1 MSSSVFYKFKSRKDE
16 SRVNFEGTGIS
27 VFDLKKEIIV
37 ANNLGKANDFDLVI
51 LDGPANEGASVYTL
65 RSYFHSSRDTAEY
78 KDDAYIIPRSSSVVV
93 KRVYAK
99 PGKGKAAYYL
109 GTAGPAPADGSKSST
124 TGSGAGGAQGW
135 HRGNIT
141 KRFDGKEEPTRPD
154 SAKPTATGGPVCT
167 LPLLV
172 FEHAH
177 LRCVFRLGCCPEQYH
192 RRRRGCCHGGDV
204 PTAVRQLGRDPGE
217 DVSVSIVES

>member
-1 MSSSVFYKFKSRKDE
+1 M
-16 SRVNFEGTGIS
+16 NFEGTGIS

-51 LDGPANEGASVYTL
+51 LDGSANEGASVYTL
-65 RSYFHSSRDTAEY
+65 RSYFLCSRDTAEY

-124 TGSGAGGAQGW
+124 TGSGAGAQGW

-154 SAKPTATGGPVCT
+154 SAKPTASGGPVRT
-167 LPLLV
+167 FPFLV
-172 FEHAH
+172 SEHMR
-177 LRCVFRLGCCPEQYH
+177 LRCV
-192 RRRRGCCHGGDV
+192 
-204 PTAVRQLGRDPGE
+204 
-217 DVSVSIVES
+217 